1 MEKAKQ
7 FQHFVFSEILPSIR
21 KTGCYQLPKMIH
33 NQFVILNETNLHEK
47 VVSYLRRFHDDII
60 FNASLGEMQD
70 TSEKRIKCYKMGY
83 TSGMPDIFLL
93 ENNIEFSGLF
103 IEFKSPNGKF
113 IISEKQLQLSKELS
127 YRNFK
132 CLILDD
138 YDEVI
143 KEINDYLSTRRLKCY
158 HCIKKF
164 KNSETLK
171 THLQV
176 IHRIN

>member
-1 MEKAKQ
+1 ML
-7 FQHFVFSEILPSIR
+7 SE
-21 KTGCYQLPKMIH
+21 YD
-33 NQFVILNETNLHEK
+33 LHTK

-83 TSGMPDIFLL
+83 LKGISDLYIL

-103 IEFKSPNGKF
+103 IEFKSPNGQG

-132 CLILDD
+132 CIISCD

-143 KEINDYLSTRRLKCY
+143 KEINEYLSTRRLKCY
-158 HCIKKF
+158 PCIKKF